1 MADSDGGESDAS
13 GSTVDLHSPAPQQTP
28 EKRLSD
34 HIQLTDAAFSPSS
47 SGALHHLLSHR
58 EQSDIDIDSPDQ
70 GGYTTLM
77 TCIKHKRR
85 DSALLLMRNGADVLI
100 VNSQCWSAFHF
111 AASTGDL
118 KVLQGLVAA
127 ARRASPTAL
136 AEALVALPVEDAASA
151 SCLLPTARPA
161 MTPRGRTP
169 SCDCQR
175 VGGGAPEW
183 RCHGPGHRPAG
194 RLSPAPFLL
203 TATGGTHAHGQD
215 ACGASDGGS
224 LQGLPRPAVCAT
236 RRSK

>member
-1 MADSDGGESDAS
+1 MRAPRNASLAWLTRAGLFMADSDGGESDAS

-85 DSALLLMRNGADVLI
+85 DSALLLMRNGADVLV
-100 VNSQCWSAFHF
+100 VNGQCWSAFHF

-127 ARRASPTAL
+127 ARHASPTAL
-136 AEALVALPVEDAASA
+136 AEALVALPVEDPASPCPACYDATSENA
-151 SCLLPTARPA
+151 SLRLP
-161 MTPRGRTP
+161 
-169 SCDCQR
+169 
-175 VGGGAPEW
+175 GGGGGLLSGGATGPPQQAT
-183 RCHGPGHRPAG
+183 RHCALSSHGNRRRAHARAG
-194 RLSPAPFLL
+194 R
-203 TATGGTHAHGQD
+203 
-215 ACGASDGGS
+215 
-224 LQGLPRPAVCAT
+224 PR
-236 RRSK
+236 S